1 MIDFNLLTLE
11 KIAENKTSAERTAKE
26 NLESFLKNEEV
37 KKAYKESKRIAFEL
51 SRKEFLKEDV
61 SDLEKQF
68 EESKKNF
75 KIAIKNIG
83 GNLSDIKPNYSCKI
97 CNDTGY
103 NGNKKCECFNKI
115 KNEILLENA
124 GFSKMNLPTFATS
137 NFEVFK
143 EEKTKEK
150 AKKLYELLQK
160 FVDKLTTSKI
170 KTILITGLV
179 GVGKTHLLE
188 CVVSEAV
195 SKNYFVNYTTAFNFN
210 QEMLEYHLADLKDK
224 KVIMDKY
231 LNCDLLCIDD
241 LGTENILKNVTVEY
255 LYLILS
261 ERLNKGKPIII
272 TTNLNLEQIEK
283 VYDDRILSRL
293 THKLTGLLINFEGE
307 DLRNSR

>member
-11 KIAENKTSAERTAKE
+11 KITENKANAERTAKE
-26 NLESFLKNEEV
+26 NLENFLKDEEI
-37 KKAYKESKRIAFEL
+37 KKAYKETKRIAFEL

-61 SDLEKQF
+61 SDLQKQF
-68 EESKKNF
+68 EVAKTNF
-75 KIAIKNIG
+75 KLAIKNIG
-83 GNLSDIKPNYSCKI
+83 GALSDIKPNYSCKT
-97 CNDTGY
+97 CSDTGY
-103 NGNKKCECFNKI
+103 VGHKKCECYNKI
-115 KNEILLENA
+115 KNEILLQNA
-124 GFSKMNLPTFATS
+124 GFSRDNLPTFANS
-137 NFEVFK
+137 DFEVFK
-143 EEKTKEK
+143 DEKIKVK

-160 FVDKLTTSKI
+160 FVDKLSTSKI
-170 KTILITGLV
+170 KTIVITGLV

-272 TTNLNLEQIEK
+272 TTNLSLEQIER